1 MTQAPHLPE
10 PAALLLAR
18 LDHLRRAERRAASAR
33 MLSVAGHL
41 AGTPLNV
48 IAGRAALIRSSRTPE
63 AIEENVRRIE
73 EQVERMAGQ
82 VRRLIE
88 YFGLG
93 APSCERRA
101 VGDILSECRDL
112 YLPLAEVEDVRLSI
126 EGNNVELL
134 LIEAEVAPLVL
145 TSLLSLAL
153 QSTPRG
159 QLVTLSAVEHGAD
172 AVAFELRVP
181 VLDVPLH
188 FERFE
193 APQDSDEQNPGTL
206 ETLWTCLG
214 LARRLGGSL
223 SVTKPSPDSGVSL
236 RFACGHDGPAR

>member
-1 MTQAPHLPE
+1 MPQGPHMPE
-10 PAALLLAR
+10 REAFLLAR
-18 LDHLRRAERRAASAR
+18 LDQLRRAERRAASAR
-33 MLSVAGHL
+33 MVSVAGHL

-48 IAGRAALIRSSRTPE
+48 IAGRAALIRSSHSPE

-73 EQVERMAGQ
+73 EQVERMAGR

-93 APSCERRA
+93 APSSERRSVGA
-101 VGDILSECRDL
+101 VLAECREL
-112 YLPLAEVEDVRLSI
+112 YLPLAEYQGIGLSI
-126 EGNNVELL
+126 DADEVEQL
-134 LIEAEVAPLVL
+134 LIEADVAPLVL

-153 QSTPRG
+153 QATPRG
-159 QLVTLSAVEHGAD
+159 QAVSLHASARRSQS
-172 AVAFELRVP
+172 VAFELAMP
-181 VLDVPLH
+181 ELEVPLH

-193 APQDSDEQNPGTL
+193 PPDDSGEQDPGTL

-223 SVTKPSPDSGVSL
+223 AIAQTETGQRATV
-236 RFACGHDGPAR
+236 RFTCGHDGPAR

>member
-1 MTQAPHLPE
+1 
-10 PAALLLAR
+10 
-18 LDHLRRAERRAASAR
+18 

-48 IAGRAALIRSSRTPE
+48 IAGRAALIRSSHSPE

-73 EQVERMAGQ
+73 EQVERMAGR

-93 APSCERRA
+93 APSPERRA
-101 VGDILSECRDL
+101 VGAVLAECREL
-112 YLPLAEVEDVRLSI
+112 YLPLAEYQGVDLSVHAD
-126 EGNNVELL
+126 EVELL
-134 LIEAEVAPLVL
+134 LIEADVAPLVL

-153 QSTPRG
+153 QATSPGQAVSLHASARGPR
-159 QLVTLSAVEHGAD
+159 S
-172 AVAFELRVP
+172 VAFELRLPALEVP
-181 VLDVPLH
+181 AH

-193 APQDSDEQNPGTL
+193 PPDDTGDEDPGTL

-223 SVTKPSPDSGVSL
+223 AVAQVDSGKSATV
-236 RFACGHDGPAR
+236 RFVCGHDGPAR